1 MTVEHQISFD
11 LSARLEQVCA
21 LDPEAIALHIGGRR
35 YSWGELSC
43 AAGRLQEV
51 LAGAGVA
58 APGAPVGVVMRN
70 AASTVAAV
78 LSLIM
83 NRQAVLTLSDLLPG
97 ERLAAE
103 IEGLPAVAVVG
114 HPQDWTGAAL
124 AAARRAGL
132 LALSVQPDDPG
143 AIEIL
148 APPGLDASERSRRR
162 RPDVALEML
171 TSGTTGT
178 PKRIPLTYANL
189 ATGIAGASHYTSESD
204 DRVRLR
210 RGVAVLAMPLLHMG
224 GAWTTLF
231 NYCNGRPVAML
242 PRFDVAGWVE
252 LIREHRPIV
261 ANVPPAALQMLLDQD
276 TPAEDLASLK
286 AVTVGTAPLNPDL
299 ADRFEARYGIAVLAL
314 YGATEFAGGVA
325 GWTLADRQRYARA
338 KRGSVGRAHGDVE
351 LRVIDAD
358 SGEPL
363 PFGETGLLEVRA
375 PQLGDGWLRTN
386 DLAELDADGFLWIRG
401 RADDAIIRGGFKIS
415 AGHVADILRR
425 HPQIR
430 DAVVLGV
437 PDARLGEIPVAV
449 VESASPGEVDAD
461 ELREFSRRHLSAY
474 QVPAAVHVVDALPRG
489 GALKVDLAAVRD
501 LVRARDAMSGAASES

>member
-1 MTVEHQISFD
+1 MELGHFHLGDGQNTRSRLTFWRD
-11 LSARLEQVCA
+11 WSRFAPSTRRRSRCTSAGAGTQ
-21 LDPEAIALHIGGRR
+21 
-35 YSWGELSC
+35 WGELSC

-78 LSLIM
+78 LSLFM

-103 IEGLPAVAVVG
+103 IEGLPAVAIVAIRRTGLARRSRLRAGRPPGDV
-114 HPQDWTGAAL
+114 GAAG
-124 AAARRAGL
+124 R
-132 LALSVQPDDPG
+132 PG

-242 PRFDVAGWVE
+242 PRFDVTGWVE

-261 ANVPPAALQMLLDQD
+261 ANVPP
-276 TPAEDLASLK
+276 
-286 AVTVGTAPLNPDL
+286 G
-299 ADRFEARYGIAVLAL
+299 
-314 YGATEFAGGVA
+314 GA
-325 GWTLADRQRYARA
+325 
-338 KRGSVGRAHGDVE
+338 
-351 LRVIDAD
+351 
-358 SGEPL
+358 
-363 PFGETGLLEVRA
+363 
-375 PQLGDGWLRTN
+375 
-386 DLAELDADGFLWIRG
+386 
-401 RADDAIIRGGFKIS
+401 
-415 AGHVADILRR
+415 
-425 HPQIR
+425 
-430 DAVVLGV
+430 
-437 PDARLGEIPVAV
+437 PDAAG
-449 VESASPGEVDAD
+449 SG
-461 ELREFSRRHLSAY
+461 H
-474 QVPAAVHVVDALPRG
+474 
-489 GALKVDLAAVRD
+489 
-501 LVRARDAMSGAASES
+501 AR